1 MDIIGSHVDLTSWL
15 RGHQDREWAAT
26 SRIAARSINNAQISP
41 SDTPCDTCFDA
52 LNRIE
57 CHSMKLLLGGIL
69 FASVA
74 AQLATGQSAL
84 FGNNLIVNG
93 GAESGAGGD
102 GVTRVTNVPGWQASG
117 GCDVYAYQTAF
128 RKVNAVSPTDIVPRG
143 AGDNYF
149 AGGQAAAS
157 CTFVQ
162 NPAIDLSA
170 GASTI
175 DAGKAT
181 YALSGYLGGYG
192 ADHDNATLMVSFQN
206 ASGAAIKTYTI
217 GPVTATDRLDSGLYL
232 RRQIGQVPVGARK
245 AAITLNMNWVDGAT
259 NEAAADNLGLILN
272 APAPAQSLLGMNLI
286 SNPGAD
292 ASPGLLNSSPVTIST
307 DLPGW
312 VRSAYLTADSYQDS
326 DSNGDLYQLTS
337 GIPPDA
343 GSNYFY
349 GGKDVSDNSNPV
361 ATAYQDIDVSSAA
374 SLIDAGNLP
383 FALSGWLGGYA
394 GQDDN
399 CVVAVQFQQWDGTV
413 LGSATIGPVLA
424 ADRNDVT
431 MLLQRST
438 SGMAPTGTRVMHVF
452 MTVTREVGT
461 NNDGL
466 ADSLSLV
473 LGSNGNVG
481 PEVSDSIISA
491 GAFGAFD
498 AVTQGTWMEIYGAN
512 LAKDT
517 RVWAGSDF
525 NGVNGPTSLDGT
537 TVTVAGLPAVT
548 YYISPTQVNALVPG
562 GVAAGPQPV
571 VVSTADGPSVPFMV
585 SVDPAEPG
593 FLAPPSFVVNGNQY
607 VVAQFSDGTFV
618 LPQGAIAGITSR
630 PAKPGDTIIIYGIGF
645 GAVTPAVPIGQI
657 TEVSNTLS
665 APFQFYFG
673 STLAKTTYS
682 GLAPGQIGV
691 YQFNVVVPAIIDGD
705 FTPISISLGGVTGTQ
720 TLYTAVR
727 N

>member
-1 MDIIGSHVDLTSWL
+1 M
-15 RGHQDREWAAT
+15 
-26 SRIAARSINNAQISP
+26 
-41 SDTPCDTCFDA
+41 
-52 LNRIE
+52 
-57 CHSMKLLLGGIL
+57 
-69 FASVA
+69 
-74 AQLATGQSAL
+74 
-84 FGNNLIVNG
+84 
-93 GAESGAGGD
+93 
-102 GVTRVTNVPGWQASG
+102 
-117 GCDVYAYQTAF
+117 
-128 RKVNAVSPTDIVPRG
+128 
-143 AGDNYF
+143 
-149 AGGQAAAS
+149 
-157 CTFVQ
+157 
-162 NPAIDLSA
+162 
-170 GASTI
+170 
-175 DAGKAT
+175 
-181 YALSGYLGGYG
+181 SGYLGGYG
-192 ADHDNATLMVSFQN
+192 ADHDNATLMVTFQN
-206 ASGAAIKTYTI
+206 ASGAAIQTYTI
-217 GPVTATDRLDSGLYL
+217 GPVTATDRVGSGLYL

-292 ASPGLLNSSPVTIST
+292 ASPGLLNSSPTGAST

-326 DSNGDLYQLTS
+326 GGDLYQLTS
-337 GIPPDA
+337 GIPLDA
-343 GSNYFY
+343 SSNYFY
-349 GGKDVSDNSNPV
+349 GGLDVSDSSNPV

-374 SLIDAGNLP
+374 SLIDAGNVP

-394 GQDDN
+394 DQDDN

-424 ADRNDVT
+424 ADRNNVS

-438 SGMAPTGTRVMHVF
+438 SGSVPTGTRVMHVL
-452 MTVTREVGT
+452 MTITREEGA

-481 PEVSDSIISA
+481 PEISDSIISA

-512 LAKDT
+512 LAEDT

-537 TVTVAGLPAVT
+537 TVTVAGLPAVI

-562 GVAAGPQPV
+562 SVAGGPQPV
-571 VVSTADGPSVPFMV
+571 VVSTANGPSVPFMV
-585 SVDPAEPG
+585 SVDSAEPG

-630 PAKPGDTIIIYGIGF
+630 SAKPGDTIIIYGIGF

-665 APFQFYFG
+665 APFQFFFG
-673 STLAKTTYS
+673 STLANTNYS

-691 YQFNVVVPAIIDGD
+691 YQFNVVVPAISGGD
-705 FTPISISLGGVTGTQ
+705 LTPISFSLGGVTGTQ
-720 TLYTAVR
+720 TLYTAVQG